1 MIERH
6 AVSRQPASGPVGGN
20 ETVRIP
26 LSEEQI
32 EVEKRP
38 VVTERVTVGKR
49 TTEEE
54 ERVEATLAKENV
66 KVEKRAA
73 ILVRISAK
81 SSVRCSAGQRKLP
94 RRARAVVDEL
104 VRRNCVSV
112 RPAASLPNSLPPK
125 AATVT

>member
-1 MIERH
+1 MPVQKEELVIERH

-66 KVEKRAA
+66 KVEKR
-73 ILVRISAK
+73 RDT
-81 SSVRCSAGQRKLP
+81 RPNQR
-94 RRARAVVDEL
+94 
-104 VRRNCVSV
+104 
-112 RPAASLPNSLPPK
+112 
-125 AATVT
+125 